1 MYLWW
6 RKGFWEVLLTIHGQ
20 YHENSAS
27 GFLSIKSQIKYS
39 SSVGQIQM
47 LGNDINLATFYS
59 KSLALMLQYCMLPV
73 IFHVIVT
80 VVWNKIQKKMEV
92 GEKILPKILI
102 ILSIYVSKHYFVQV
116 SRELS
121 NLSKIQN
128 I

>member
-1 MYLWW
+1 
-6 RKGFWEVLLTIHGQ
+6 
-20 YHENSAS
+20 
-27 GFLSIKSQIKYS
+27 
-39 SSVGQIQM
+39 M
-47 LGNDINLATFYS
+47 LGNEINLATFWS
-59 KSLALMLQYCMLPV
+59 KSLAFMLQYCLLPV

-102 ILSIYVSKHYFVQV
+102 ILSIYVSIHYFVQV

-121 NLSKIQN
+121 NLSKIQK